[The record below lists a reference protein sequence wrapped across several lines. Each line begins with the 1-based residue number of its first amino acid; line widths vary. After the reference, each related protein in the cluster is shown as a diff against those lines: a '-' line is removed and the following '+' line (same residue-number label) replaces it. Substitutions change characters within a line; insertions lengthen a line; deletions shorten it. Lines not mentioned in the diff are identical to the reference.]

1 MNLNATLLGQS
12 FVFFVFFIL
21 YAILLVGGLSYYL
34 GKRKTQNP
42 KVTAVIG
49 VLLSFIPPLA
59 LIYIAVLV
67 LKNDVEKNKE
77 ITNT

>member
-12 FVFFVFFIL
+12 LAFFIL
-21 YAILLVGGLSYYL
+21 FSILLIGSLSYYL
-34 GKRKTQNP
+34 GKRKTKNP
-42 KVTAVIG
+42 KITAFIG
-49 VLLSFIPPLA
+49 ILLSFMPPLA

-67 LKNDVEKNKE
+67 LKNDVEKNND